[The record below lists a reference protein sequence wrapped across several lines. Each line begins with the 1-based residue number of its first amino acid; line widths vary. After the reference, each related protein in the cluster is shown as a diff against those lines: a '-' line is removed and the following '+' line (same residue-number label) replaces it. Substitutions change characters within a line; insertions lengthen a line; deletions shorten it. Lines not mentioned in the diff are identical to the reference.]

1 MVPDQQQD
9 AIRRFIRAMG
19 GHVPFADRY
28 ALNPRTAQR
37 IYSGKAA
44 CPRHILADIETEQA
58 DG

>member
-1 MVPDQQQD
+1 MVPDQQQQ

-19 GHVPFADRY
+19 GHEPFADHY
-28 ALNPRTAQR
+28 TLNPRTAQR

-44 CPRHILADIETEQA
+44 CPRHILAEIEKEQA